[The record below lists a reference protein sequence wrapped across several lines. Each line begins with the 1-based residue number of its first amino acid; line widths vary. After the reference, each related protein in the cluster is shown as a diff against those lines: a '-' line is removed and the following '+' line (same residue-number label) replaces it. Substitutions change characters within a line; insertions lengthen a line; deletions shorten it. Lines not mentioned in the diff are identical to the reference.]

1 MNEYRK
7 EMSEIATES
16 RWTFFRLLPLFLGG
30 IAILFM
36 FFFGLR
42 TLGLIGGTVVE
53 RKVFEESYQRSESLS
68 SAVAHE
74 ESVLAEI
81 ERQLANPNLDEN
93 TRFNLKAQASA
104 ARVRLSTVRGKQ

>member
-16 RWTFFRLLPLFLGG
+16 RWTFFRFLPLFLGG

-53 RKVFEESYQRSESLS
+53 R
-68 SAVAHE
+68 
-74 ESVLAEI
+74 
-81 ERQLANPNLDEN
+81 
-93 TRFNLKAQASA
+93 
-104 ARVRLSTVRGKQ
+104 GKQ